1 MNAAGLNVAGM
12 NGAGVNGAGR
22 NTPSMNATSTLTGG
36 ALSVDRLTVGYG
48 GAPVLHEVAFNI
60 RPGEIVALLGANG
73 AGKTTLLRT
82 LAGLVPAASGTIRL
96 DGDDLARVRTEDR
109 ARRGVALVPDGQS
122 VVAELTVDENLRL
135 GALWRHRG
143 PARQRAVDGI
153 YELFEPLAR
162 RRASAGHQ
170 LSGGERQMLALGRAL
185 IADPILLALDEPS
198 LGLAPLVVAQLM
210 GTLRDAS
217 VERGLTVLLAEQNV
231 TSALSIADRGV
242 VLDLGRV
249 VADASADDLARDTA
263 LRHAYLGF

>member
-1 MNAAGLNVAGM
+1 MSAVAPVRGAALEI
-12 NGAGVNGAGR
+12 R
-22 NTPSMNATSTLTGG
+22 
-36 ALSVDRLTVGYG
+36 DLTVGYG
-48 GAPVLHEVAFNI
+48 GAPVLHGVGFALA
-60 RPGEIVALLGANG
+60 PGEVVALLGANG

-82 LAGLVPAASGTIRL
+82 LAGLVASASGAIRL
-96 DGDDLARVRTEDR
+96 DGDDLTPLRTEDR

-143 PARQRAVDGI
+143 AARERAIDEI
-153 YELFEPLAR
+153 YGMFEPLAR
-162 RRASAGHQ
+162 RRDSAGHQ

-185 IADPILLALDEPS
+185 IAEPVLLALDEPS

-210 GTLRDAS
+210 STLRDAAA
-217 VERGLTVLLAEQNV
+217 ERGVTVLLAEQNV
-231 TSALSIADRGV
+231 TTALSIADRGV

-249 VADASADDLARDTA
+249 VADAPAAALAADET